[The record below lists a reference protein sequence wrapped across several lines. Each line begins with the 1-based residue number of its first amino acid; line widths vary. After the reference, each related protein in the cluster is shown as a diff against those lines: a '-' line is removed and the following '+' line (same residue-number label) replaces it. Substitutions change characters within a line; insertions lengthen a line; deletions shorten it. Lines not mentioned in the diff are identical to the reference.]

1 MEGVVDIMNGSCGRP
16 AVEVAPVSLTP
27 DGMVPSSTIA
37 RISFLVR
44 GLVHFRLRYLEFS
57 HLRRAVLMRT
67 VRGSA
72 RQAVLFLSTWLG
84 GRTNVILLM
93 MGVSILALLRMLW
106 SCSWMGCCSSST
118 WLHSGVCR

>member
-27 DGMVPSSTIA
+27 DGMVPSSTMA

-44 GLVHFRLRYLEFS
+44 GLVHFRLRYFEFP

-72 RQAVLFLSTWLG
+72 RQAVLFLSTWSG

-118 WLHSGVCR
+118 WLHSGVCC